1 MPQEP
6 PPEPGMNADHLENT
20 LAALIGGVRTTLRTE
35 LTSAWLPAQLGVILA
50 AALIGAVV
58 ASLVRR
64 RFDLVSATMGWP
76 GYLRLAVRAV
86 IDNFGVLV
94 FILLVWLTRAAI
106 LAAADRP
113 RVYLLDVAINL
124 ATAWVVIAVLASMI
138 RNPFANRV
146 ISVSGWTLAALS
158 IVGLFDATVALLDSR
173 AIMLGGL
180 RITPLLVLKTTALLL
195 LALWAAI
202 TASNFLERRVQAVPD
217 LTPSVQVLAGKLI
230 RIGMMTLA
238 IVIVLSAVG
247 IDLSV
252 LAVLGGAV
260 GVGIGFGLQKIV
272 ANFVS
277 GVILL
282 ADKSIKPGDVV
293 TVGEHFGWVTRIR
306 TRYTSLDLKDGREL
320 LVPNEDLVTQPVIN
334 WSYSSDVMQLQVRFN
349 TTYDSDLRKTQA
361 AAVAAALTVPQVL
374 RQPAPACHLTAF
386 GATSIE
392 YVLWCWIGSAAAG
405 PTRVRSDV
413 MIALWD
419 TLERE
424 NVRLAK
430 PGATRVIL
438 DRASSP
444 G

>member
-1 MPQEP
+1 M
-6 PPEPGMNADHLENT
+6 
-20 LAALIGGVRTTLRTE
+20 RTTLQTE
-35 LTSAWLPAQLGVILA
+35 LASVWLPVQIGVILA

-58 ASLVRR
+58 AAIVRR
-64 RFDLVSATMGWP
+64 RFDLVSVTMGWP
-76 GYLRLAVRAV
+76 PYLRLAVRAV

-94 FILLVWLTRAAI
+94 FIVVIWIVRAGI
-106 LAAADRP
+106 LAAAENP
-113 RVYLLDVAINL
+113 RIYLLDLAVNL
-124 ATAWVVIAVLASMI
+124 ATAWVVIAVMASMI

-146 ISVSGWTLAALS
+146 VAVLAWTVAALS
-158 IVGLFDATVALLDSR
+158 IIGLYDATVAALDAR
-173 AIMLGGL
+173 GIMLGGL
-180 RITPLLVLKTTALLL
+180 RITPLLVLKTTAFLL

-202 TASNFLERRVQAVPD
+202 TASNFLERRVQAVPG
-217 LTPSVQVLAGKLI
+217 LAPSVQVLAGKFI

-238 IVIVLSAVG
+238 VVIVLSAVG

-293 TVGEHFGWVTRIR
+293 TIGEHFGWVTRIR
-306 TRYTSLDLKDGREL
+306 TRYTSVDLRDGREL

-334 WSYSSDVMQLQVRFN
+334 WSYSTNLMQLQIRFN

-374 RQPAPACHLTAF
+374 NEPAPACHLTGF

-392 YVLWCWIGSAAAG
+392 YVLWCWIRDASEG
-405 PTRVRSDV
+405 PTRVRSAV
-413 MIALWD
+413 MVALWD

-424 NVRLAK
+424 DIRIAK
-430 PGATRVIL
+430 PGVTRVAL
-438 DRASSP
+438 EQP
-444 G
+444 T

>member
-1 MPQEP
+1 M
-6 PPEPGMNADHLENT
+6 
-20 LAALIGGVRTTLRTE
+20 V
-35 LTSAWLPAQLGVILA
+35 
-50 AALIGAVV
+50 
-58 ASLVRR
+58 
-64 RFDLVSATMGWP
+64 
-76 GYLRLAVRAV
+76 
-86 IDNFGVLV
+86 
-94 FILLVWLTRAAI
+94 
-106 LAAADRP
+106 
-113 RVYLLDVAINL
+113 
-124 ATAWVVIAVLASMI
+124 
-138 RNPFANRV
+138 
-146 ISVSGWTLAALS
+146 
-158 IVGLFDATVALLDSR
+158 
-173 AIMLGGL
+173 GGL

-195 LALWAAI
+195 LALWAAM

-238 IVIVLSAVG
+238 VVIVLSAVG

-282 ADKSIKPGDVV
+282 ADKSIKPGDAV

-306 TRYTSLDLKDGREL
+306 TRYTAVDLKDGREL
-320 LVPNEDLVTQPVIN
+320 LVPNEDLVTQRVIN
-334 WSYSSDVMQLQVRFN
+334 WSYSSERIQLQIRFN
-349 TTYDSDLRKTQA
+349 TTYDSDLRKTEA

-374 RQPAPACHLTAF
+374 KDPAPACHLTAF

-392 YVLWCWIGSAAAG
+392 YVLWCWIRNAAEG
-405 PTRVRSDV
+405 PTRVRSAV
-413 MIALWD
+413 MVALWD

-424 NVRLAK
+424 GVGLAK
-430 PGATRVIL
+430 PSATRVVL
-438 DRASSP
+438 EQASST

>member
-1 MPQEP
+1 MDADNFE
-6 PPEPGMNADHLENT
+6 NA
-20 LAALIGGVRTTLRTE
+20 LAALIADARVTLRTE
-35 LTSAWLPAQLGVILA
+35 VTSVWLPAQLGAILA
-50 AALIGAVV
+50 ATLIGALV
-58 ASLVRR
+58 AAIVRR

-94 FILLVWLTRAAI
+94 FILVIWITRASI
-106 LAAADRP
+106 LAAAAQP
-113 RVYLLDVAINL
+113 RIYLLDVAINL

-138 RNPFANRV
+138 RNPFVNRLV
-146 ISVSGWTLAALS
+146 AVSAWTLAALS
-158 IVGLFDATVALLDSR
+158 IVGLFDATVAALDSR
-173 AIMLGGL
+173 GIMVGGL

-195 LALWAAI
+195 LALWAAM
-202 TASNFLERRVQAVPD
+202 TASNFLERRVQSAPD

-230 RIGMMTLA
+230 RISMMTLA
-238 IVIVLSAVG
+238 VVLVLSAVG

-293 TVGEHFGWVTRIR
+293 TVGEHFGWVTHIR
-306 TRYTSLDLKDGREL
+306 TRYTSVDLRDGREV
-320 LVPNEDLVTQPVIN
+320 LVPNEDLVTQRVIN
-334 WSYSSDVMQLQVRFN
+334 WSYSSDTMQLQVRFN

-361 AAVAAALTVPQVL
+361 AAVTAALSVPQIL
-374 RQPAPACHLTAF
+374 KDPAPACHLTGF

-392 YVLWCWIGSAAAG
+392 YVLWCWIADAAAG
-405 PTRVRSDV
+405 PTRVRSAV
-413 MIALWD
+413 MLALWD

-424 NVRLAK
+424 DVRIAK
-430 PGATRVIL
+430 PGVTRVVL
-438 DRASSP
+438 EQAS
-444 G
+444 GTG